1 MGRGGE
7 EHGEGASKGVG
18 DFVEAGFE
26 GDDDS
31 AETFDN
37 PVSTIPAEHAAAA
50 PPASHNRANAAP
62 PEVAPPGAAFDSDG
76 GASDGTVVKHRPA
89 PRICGVRVSA
99 GALAVVGLVQ
109 LLASSALFV
118 LGVRMMSPEDEE
130 DKFWAVVG
138 EPSIALGVEPA
149 AAARG
154 LAVAAVAAALVVM
167 AGTLL
172 ADARDRLLAP
182 WLNSFWAPRGLA
194 AARPLGIVVA
204 PRGRVIAVVV
214 LLCAIAYIAYVP
226 DSALFDGDPKLS
238 KQLGTA
244 AGDCM
249 ALALVPIPKR
259 SILLPM
265 TGLPFERAIYYHR
278 LLGRTAVALGT
289 VHGVA
294 SMYDWTARV
303 ENEDVPALDV
313 VSDRL
318 NPFCTVP
325 PVPGSAGGHRRVQS
339 TESVTYDNN
348 RQTMLVGDSITP
360 SVTLKRSRSGCIF
373 NGVTHRGASRRGP
386 TGTTWAQGTFADV
399 GADTGDTSVYSNFCE
414 LTDRQRNQIGTNPL
428 ISIWVMH
435 ALEEDL
441 YFEIVFSRW
450 SDSQDAGFT
459 YTRAAIVPPGP
470 CDGEVSPCLNS
481 GVCTEGGE
489 CSDRDPW
496 NSGLPWQGRP
506 MVCADYEANGFCT
519 VPGFGDMDIGGE
531 GSGQDACCAC
541 GGGDTPAYS
550 CICAAGWEG
559 PDCDSNV
566 DECLSSP
573 CANGGVC
580 LDAIDAYTCSC
591 ASGFSSTAS
600 GPDCST
606 DINECY
612 SQPCLHGGSCAD
624 AVDSYTCRC
633 GTGWEGDNCA
643 VDIDDCASSPCEN
656 AGQCTDRRD
665 AYSCS
670 CPPGWSGDN
679 CAENIDECASQPC
692 LHGRCRDGVAA
703 YTCSCAVGWEGDNCD
718 ADIDDCLSAP
728 CANSGLC
735 SDSVDE
741 YSCRCA
747 RGWSGENCDQNID
760 ECASSPCRNGRCTDL
775 VAAYSCD
782 CLLGWNGGNCEVNVD
797 ECASQ
802 PCGNATFGLCLDHI
816 ANYTCDC
823 ANGWAGYDCDQTLP
837 ILVELQIDVEQFD
850 ETAFVKDIAEL
861 LDLNAGERV
870 VVDSVVPGS
879 AIVTFHIE
887 GQGAIVA
894 SVASHTIQEEVQA
907 AVSAGADIRLGGAAV
922 LAVDG
927 LQPQQPVDTSGCD
940 RDALI
945 FDGPQDHIQN
955 VAGIAAGG
963 AFLMM
968 FVTSIGFVRRR
979 FFQLFFNAHI
989 LFGLVALV
997 GLAYHYDVGKLDV
1010 AAPFLFLMLV
1020 DYIIRAWLAVASGGS
1035 VVSATAVGSDCV
1047 AVEVSAPSF
1056 SQRHTEAGQYLF
1068 IRLPQIS
1075 QLQWHP
1081 MTITSSPG
1089 DKNLVF
1095 LIKAAGD
1102 WSGKLLKDG
1111 TPTLRVGDKLSLDGP
1126 YGRLSVR
1133 LSQQRELVMVAGGI
1147 GCTPMLSILGS
1158 LSAPGGGSLRATF
1171 IWSVRELALVEHCMP
1186 MLLRAVAAG
1195 HSVVVHYTAK
1205 EGVDEA
1211 LQSIRSAGAEAP
1223 RSEGSGGIEAVA
1235 GRPAFAECLQQLG
1248 DDGGKSGPKEGPV
1261 GVLACGP
1268 QQMVDAV
1275 KVACIEAEGA
1285 RHYDFH
1291 SEVFEW

>member
-76 GASDGTVVKHRPA
+76 GASDGTVVEHRPA
-89 PRICGVRVSA
+89 SRICGVRVSA

-348 RQTMLVGDSITP
+348 RQTMLVGDLITP

-643 VDIDDCASSPCEN
+643 VDIDDCVSSPCEN

-741 YSCRCA
+741 YS
-747 RGWSGENCDQNID
+747 SMSTSQL
-760 ECASSPCRNGRCTDL
+760 SP
-775 VAAYSCD
+775 
-782 CLLGWNGGNCEVNVD
+782 
-797 ECASQ
+797 
-802 PCGNATFGLCLDHI
+802 
-816 ANYTCDC
+816 
-823 ANGWAGYDCDQTLP
+823 
-837 ILVELQIDVEQFD
+837 
-850 ETAFVKDIAEL
+850 
-861 LDLNAGERV
+861 
-870 VVDSVVPGS
+870 
-879 AIVTFHIE
+879 
-887 GQGAIVA
+887 
-894 SVASHTIQEEVQA
+894 
-907 AVSAGADIRLGGAAV
+907 
-922 LAVDG
+922 
-927 LQPQQPVDTSGCD
+927 LQP
-940 RDALI
+940 
-945 FDGPQDHIQN
+945 
-955 VAGIAAGG
+955 GG
-963 AFLMM
+963 
-968 FVTSIGFVRRR
+968 
-979 FFQLFFNAHI
+979 H
-989 LFGLVALV
+989 
-997 GLAYHYDVGKLDV
+997 
-1010 AAPFLFLMLV
+1010 
-1020 DYIIRAWLAVASGGS
+1020 
-1035 VVSATAVGSDCV
+1035 
-1047 AVEVSAPSF
+1047 
-1056 SQRHTEAGQYLF
+1056 
-1068 IRLPQIS
+1068 
-1075 QLQWHP
+1075 
-1081 MTITSSPG
+1081 
-1089 DKNLVF
+1089 
-1095 LIKAAGD
+1095 
-1102 WSGKLLKDG
+1102 
-1111 TPTLRVGDKLSLDGP
+1111 
-1126 YGRLSVR
+1126 
-1133 LSQQRELVMVAGGI
+1133 
-1147 GCTPMLSILGS
+1147 
-1158 LSAPGGGSLRATF
+1158 
-1171 IWSVRELALVEHCMP
+1171 EH
-1186 MLLRAVAAG
+1186 
-1195 HSVVVHYTAK
+1195 
-1205 EGVDEA
+1205 E
-1211 LQSIRSAGAEAP
+1211 
-1223 RSEGSGGIEAVA
+1223 
-1235 GRPAFAECLQQLG
+1235 
-1248 DDGGKSGPKEGPV
+1248 
-1261 GVLACGP
+1261 
-1268 QQMVDAV
+1268 
-1275 KVACIEAEGA
+1275 
-1285 RHYDFH
+1285 
-1291 SEVFEW
+1291 